1 MSAPD
6 TSAPAT
12 SAGEAAAAKPA
23 IKPPEKSRSPWQLV
37 YAGAHAL
44 RARWWR
50 RRAKQLPRPVIS
62 IGNLHWGGAGKT
74 PATIAI
80 AGYLRDRGYQVAVLS
95 RGYGSQGGDGVRI
108 VSRGD
113 GPLLGPRLA
122 GDEPVLLAGQL
133 PGVSVVV
140 CPDRQ
145 RAGQA
150 ALDRLDRPPDLFLL
164 DDGFSHLQL
173 KRDLD
178 LLVFPVADPFAGARL
193 APSGRLREPLTAS
206 RRAHAALLTGQ
217 PPEGADLPA
226 MAQQLARALRSFG
239 FAGPAFAAPTV
250 PGTPSPP
257 LARPGAKA
265 LVVSGIARP
274 EAFLRTVRQQ
284 GIAVADVLTYP
295 DHFRYPDAA
304 MKELAAHFAKSGAD
318 FLLVTS
324 KDMVKLRGRIDAP
337 LAELPIACAPEPSFF
352 AWLDTRLAELIPPR
366 G

>member
-1 MSAPD
+1 MSAATP
-6 TSAPAT
+6 APAT
-12 SAGEAAAAKPA
+12 APKPA
-23 IKPPEKSRSPWQLV
+23 IVPPEKSRSPWQLF

-44 RARWWR
+44 RVRWWR
-50 RRAKQLPRPVIS
+50 RRAQKLPRPVIS
-62 IGNLHWGGAGKT
+62 IGNLHWGGTGKT
-74 PATIAI
+74 PATIAL
-80 AGYLRDRGYQVAVLS
+80 AAHLRDRGYQVTVLS
-95 RGYGSQGGDGVRI
+95 RGYGSQGGGVRI

-113 GPLLGPRLA
+113 GPMLGPRLA

-133 PGVSVVV
+133 PGVAVVV
-140 CPDRQ
+140 CPDRY
-145 RAGQA
+145 RAGMA

-173 KRDLD
+173 HRDLD
-178 LLVFPVADPFAGARL
+178 LLVFPVADPFAGGRL
-193 APSGRLREPLTAS
+193 APSGRLREPLTAA

-217 PPEGADLPA
+217 PPEGGDLPA
-226 MAQQLARALRSFG
+226 MAQQLARALRPFG
-239 FAGPAFAAPTV
+239 YAGPAFAAPTV
-250 PGTPSPP
+250 PGAPLPD

-274 EAFLRTVRQQ
+274 EFFLRTVRQQ
-284 GIAVADVLTYP
+284 SIEVADVLTYP

-304 MKELAAHFAKSGAD
+304 LKELAAHFERSGAD

-337 LAELPIACAPEPSFF
+337 LAELPIACRPESSFF
-352 AWLDTRLAELIPPR
+352 TWLEARLAELSAPR